1 MLHSHSALSSI
12 PSLSLPAPLSDHKTF
27 RWHPRAYPPP
37 PISSNHDY
45 SSRVNY
51 QVGGFGIQIKRR
63 LPGTLEKMVD
73 PYPLL
78 AVQLDRPG
86 ALKTPTHRPDGY
98 VEVGDGEAYS
108 LVLSNSHGSDCDA
121 TVKIDGEEIGT
132 FRIRRYSQ
140 ITLEGPPN
148 DERRFTFYKAGTV
161 RGFAAGIEEGRPT
174 NGVIEVSFIPGYSYH
189 SLGYL
194 STNGDG
200 MGTMVAQA
208 KAQAKNEGAYS
219 APSSPEGFSFG
230 ASRFSKQSA
239 RKEFEGVTGL
249 ADHTSQTFRS
259 VEELDLDH
267 SRKTVISCR
276 LIDVSEKSPTK
287 EPVGTPESAW
297 ISFLW

>member
-1 MLHSHSALSSI
+1 MLHSLDSALSSM
-12 PSLSLPAPLSDHKTF
+12 PAPLSDRKTF

-51 QVGGFGIQIKRR
+51 KVGGFGIQIKRR
-63 LPGTLEKMVD
+63 LPGTPPKRVVD

-78 AVQLDRPG
+78 AVYGPG
-86 ALKTPTHRPDGY
+86 AFKTATHRPDGY

-108 LVLSNSHGSDCDA
+108 LTLSNSHGSDCDA

-148 DERRFTFYKAGTV
+148 DGRRFTFYKAGTV

-189 SLGYL
+189 SLGYF
-194 STNGDG
+194 STNGEG
-200 MGTMVAQA
+200 MGMMMAQA
-208 KAQAKNEGAYS
+208 KEEEAYS
-219 APSSPEGFSFG
+219 ASSYAKGFSLNSFQSPSS
-230 ASRFSKQSA
+230 ASRFSKQSS
-239 RKEFEGVTGL
+239 RKEFEGATGL
-249 ADHTSQTFRS
+249 AGHTSQTFRS

-276 LIDVSEKSPTK
+276 LIGVAEKSPTK
-287 EPVGTPESAW
+287 EPVGTLEPAW
-297 ISFLW
+297 TSFLW

>member
-1 MLHSHSALSSI
+1 MLHSLHSALSSM
-12 PSLSLPAPLSDHKTF
+12 PAPLSDRKTF

-51 QVGGFGIQIKRR
+51 KVGGFGIQIKRR
-63 LPGTLEKMVD
+63 LPGTLENMVD

-86 ALKTPTHRPDGY
+86 SFKTATHRPDGY

-108 LVLSNSHGSDCDA
+108 LTLSNSHGSDCDA

-148 DERRFTFYKAGTV
+148 DGRRFTFYKAGTV
-161 RGFAAGIEEGRPT
+161 RGVGAGIEEGRPT

-189 SLGYL
+189 SFDYSL
-194 STNGDG
+194 TNGDG
-200 MGTMVAQA
+200 MGMMMAQA
-208 KAQAKNEGAYS
+208 KAQAKNEGAYG
-219 APSSPEGFSFG
+219 ASSFAKGFSFG
-230 ASRFSKQSA
+230 ASRSSKQSSK
-239 RKEFEGVTGL
+239 KEFEGATGL
-249 ADHTSQTFRS
+249 AGHTSQSFRS

-276 LIDVSEKSPTK
+276 LIGVAEKSPTK
-287 EPVGTPESAW
+287 EPVGTLEPAW
-297 ISFLW
+297 TSFLW